1 VRLVLARFTT
11 GNATVS
17 QGSRLTDAE
26 LRRRAMIAPR
36 HVGGHSVVNPR
47 IAKIISAADKIKGE
61 PTNGQVR
68 WLAYAY
74 QETPETV
81 RAIFATRKDRARAR
95 RKEFVYNK
103 PHSNGIAWLPEE
115 KDLLRQMWAAR
126 NGETMDELDARIS
139 SALMSLPVNEYRKVH
154 RTPGGVRKK
163 RNEILR

>member
-1 VRLVLARFTT
+1 M
-11 GNATVS
+11 
-17 QGSRLTDAE
+17 TDAE
-26 LRRRAMIAPR
+26 LRHRAALAPR
-36 HVGGHSVVNPR
+36 HVGGKNAVNPR
-47 IAKIISAADKIKGE
+47 IAEIIAAADRIEGQ

-74 QETPETV
+74 RETPETV

-126 NGETMDELDARIS
+126 NGETLDELDARIS
-139 SALMSLPVNEYRKVH
+139 SALMALPVNEYRKVH

-163 RNEILR
+163 RRELTR